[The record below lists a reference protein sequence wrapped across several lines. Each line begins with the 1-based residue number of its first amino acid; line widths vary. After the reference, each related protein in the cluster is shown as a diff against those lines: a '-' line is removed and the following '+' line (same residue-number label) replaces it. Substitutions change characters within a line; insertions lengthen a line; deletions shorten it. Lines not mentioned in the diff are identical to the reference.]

1 MNKTSK
7 LAAAL
12 AITTLGTAAAH
23 AEHEGFYV
31 GGAIDQSRFDS
42 HKFDIDDT
50 DKDDLGWKALAGFRF
65 TPNFGAEAAYTN
77 FGESN
82 APSVSVGGP
91 FHANAHGFSAF
102 GVGYLPVGP
111 VDFFAKAGAAKI
123 KAKGNVGA
131 VDFDDDKTEFAY
143 GAGLQWNLGHLGLR
157 AEYEK
162 FDTDVIGDLD
172 IISVGFTFTFG
183 P

>member
-1 MNKTSK
+1 VNKTSK

-23 AEHEGFYV
+23 AANEGFYV

-42 HKFDIDDT
+42 HKFNIDDT
-50 DKDDLGWKALAGFRF
+50 DKDDLGWKAIAGFRF
-65 TPNFGAEAAYTN
+65 TPNWGVEAAYTD

-82 APSVSVGGP
+82 APSVSAGGP

-111 VDFFAKAGAAKI
+111 VDFFAKAGAGKI
-123 KAKGNVGA
+123 KAKGNVDA
-131 VDFDDDKTEFAY
+131 VYFDDDKTKFTY
-143 GAGLQWNLGHLGLR
+143 GAGVQWNLGHLGLR

-162 FDTDVIGDLD
+162 FNTDVIGDLD
-172 IISVGFTFTFG
+172 VISVGFTFRFG